1 MGSYSV
7 TMTDSVGCSLFDN
20 IILNQPTEITSSY
33 VTSDVL
39 CNGDSTGTASVTFN
53 GGVTD
58 YLLSW
63 TGYNYPLPNGLNTF
77 ITLFG
82 VYQLEFIH
90 ILSPIIM
97 DVCILTQ

>member
-1 MGSYSV
+1 
-7 TMTDSVGCSLFDN
+7 MTDSVGCSLFDN
-20 IILNQPTEITSSY
+20 ITLNQPTEITSSY

-77 ITLFG
+77 ITPCRSTSWNL
-82 VYQLEFIH
+82 
-90 ILSPIIM
+90 PIF
-97 DVCILTQ
+97 CHR